1 MSIEQPKPK
10 TAETKKEQ
18 KRYAYH
24 ICDDS
29 EWEDVQYSDFA
40 EFNTD
45 IIPPHGLTAI
55 IYGLRSSGKTTLV
68 HSLVHQI
75 HKKVRKY
82 TAVFLFSHT
91 AHIQAN
97 YLEFIPPS
105 NRFTSLDNLKHILE
119 HQIKIIEHNK
129 QAKNKKERRRST
141 ILLILDDLVSD
152 RNVHKDPTLKKLFVQ
167 GRHYSEKKSDSKI
180 GSLIDTFVLSQ
191 SVTGIHPLCRVNC
204 DFCFSARQDSL
215 RQRKALI
222 EEYLTLGNS
231 MMTGFR
237 IFKAITSEPFGFVCI
252 FVTKSNKNSYFCYCF
267 TAKAKLKNGKLP
279 VFKIGDRL
287 QWGGKK

>member
-45 IIPPHGLTAI
+45 IVPSHGLTAI

-82 TAVFLFSHT
+82 TAVFLFSKT

-97 YLEFIPPS
+97 YFEFIPPS

-119 HQIKIIEHNK
+119 HQIKIIQHNK

-152 RNVHKDPTLKKLFVQ
+152 RAVHKDPTLKQIFVS
-167 GRHYSEKKSDSKI
+167 GRHIQFKN

-191 SVTGIHPLCRVNC
+191 SVTGIHPLCRSNC
-204 DFCFSARQDSL
+204 DLVFSARQDSL

-252 FVTKSNKNSYFCYCF
+252 FVTKSNKDSYYDYVF